1 MQCKVVA
8 TLYTIY
14 KILVQI
20 YILYVYGSNL
30 CILVPWYYC
39 LYDFLYFNGGLL
51 VSIPVKEK
59 TMSMEVQFKFIF
71 K

>member
-8 TLYTIY
+8 ALYTVY
-14 KILVQI
+14 KILQI

-30 CILVPWYYC
+30 CILVTWCYSANY
-39 LYDFLYFNGGLL
+39 FLFFNGGLL

-59 TMSMEVQFKFIF
+59 TMLMEVQFKFIF